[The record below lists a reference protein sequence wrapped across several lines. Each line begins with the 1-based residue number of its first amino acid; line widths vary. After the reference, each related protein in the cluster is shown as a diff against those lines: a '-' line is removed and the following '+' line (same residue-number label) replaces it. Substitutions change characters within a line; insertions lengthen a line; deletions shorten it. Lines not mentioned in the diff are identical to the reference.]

1 MISQR
6 RYNLQCRFREIAA
19 LLFFT
24 GKRMEREKTCCFI
37 GHRHVDDRNGMKR
50 KIKQCVEELI
60 VKNGVDTFLFG
71 SKSVFDDLA
80 LEAVTELKEK
90 YPHITRV
97 YVRSMYS
104 YISEQYKEY
113 LLTLTD
119 ETFMP
124 AMVENAGRAAYVKR
138 NQYMIDNSAY
148 AVFYYDSKY
157 AQNMSRKSG
166 TKVAYEYAQKR
177 AQALQIINLAND

>member
-1 MISQR
+1 
-6 RYNLQCRFREIAA
+6 
-19 LLFFT
+19 
-24 GKRMEREKTCCFI
+24 MERGKTCCFI
-37 GHRHVDDRNGMKR
+37 GHRHVDDRDGMKR

-80 LEAVTELKEK
+80 LEVVTGLKEK
-90 YPHITRV
+90 YSHITRV

-104 YISEQYKEY
+104 YISEPYKEY